1 MTVRDLWNVLTFQ
14 VNWMDTNLFLVF
26 IAAYI
31 WLIVA
36 GLFIFVLNPD
46 LDKFLNEELPKDVR
60 IGVKYIALAI
70 IVVFGVWFTG
80 LLG

>member
-31 WLIVA
+31 WLIVT
-36 GLFIFVLNPD
+36 GLVIYFFYPT
-46 LDKFLNEELPKDVR
+46 LDKFLIDSPEDER
-60 IGVKYIALAI
+60 IGIKYIALAI
-70 IVVFGVWFTG
+70 IVVFGVWFTWVD
-80 LLG
+80 

>member
-36 GLFIFVLNPD
+36 GLVIFFSNPE
-46 LDKFLNEELPKDVR
+46 LDRILGEDIPKDIR
-60 IGVKYIALAI
+60 IGIKYIALAI
-70 IVVFGVWFTG
+70 IVVFGVWFTWVD
-80 LLG
+80 